1 MSLFRSE
8 DHVERWLS
16 RNLFERGKSMPI
28 DAVLK
33 LARRWYT
40 DPRSESWRPR
50 SRDESQ
56 RVLTETGF
64 VGEFWQLP

>member
-16 RNLFERGKSMPI
+16 RNRFERGKSMPI
-28 DAVLK
+28 DAVLR
-33 LARRWYT
+33 LARDWYA

-56 RVLTETGF
+56 RVLTEAGF